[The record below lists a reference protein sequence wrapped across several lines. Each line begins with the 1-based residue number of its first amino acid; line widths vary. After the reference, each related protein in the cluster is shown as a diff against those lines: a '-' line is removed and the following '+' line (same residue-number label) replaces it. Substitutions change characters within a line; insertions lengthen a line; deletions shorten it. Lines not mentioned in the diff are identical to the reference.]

1 MNKRSIINNAK
12 RWAVPISFLFLF
24 FLAAR
29 FTGCDLAAFW
39 KRRSHLTDLVADMIP
54 PDFSYIRKIL
64 LPLFY
69 TIQMSV
75 TGTVLGAFFAI
86 AAAPFAAANLKF
98 PAALRRILR
107 ILIQVLRSFPAL
119 ILALTATF
127 LFGLGTFAGTFAITL
142 YTFAI
147 MTKLTYEDISAADP
161 KPYLALCSMG
171 VSRFQAYVHA
181 VIPDIAPGFLT
192 NALYLLE
199 ANVRHSS
206 ILGYVGAGGIGLLL
220 NEKISWLEFDK
231 VGMILLML
239 FLTVCAIEYF
249 SRYLAS
255 LVRGER
261 RIKKEH
267 ARLLVLFLA
276 AVFVICTVTLSPPD
290 FSRTSPQ
297 TLRNMLDG
305 FLHPDWSFFFST
317 GKDGLFYL
325 LLETVCIAF
334 IGTVIGAVL
343 SIPLAFLNTRRFVP
357 APVCFLFNLLIMGIR
372 SVPFLVYGLIFIRV
386 SGPGAFTGV
395 LTLAVCSIGL
405 LTKRFTESL
414 DALDMRPYHALLAMG
429 VRPLPAIC
437 HSVLPQLK
445 PVFTSIV
452 LYRFDVNI
460 REASV
465 LGRRN
470 RRPPYLF
477 HEPIR
482 LVKSRRHPAWPDPP
496 GMAHRPLIIQNRRAE
511 LTALRFMLYL
521 YTLLLFRIWYI
532 HPFQISYL
540 LSAISHYHKN

>member
-98 PAALRRILR
+98 PAAPRRVLR

-206 ILGYVGAGGIGLLL
+206 ILGCGCRW
-220 NEKISWLEFDK
+220 NRS
-231 VGMILLML
+231 
-239 FLTVCAIEYF
+239 
-249 SRYLAS
+249 
-255 LVRGER
+255 
-261 RIKKEH
+261 
-267 ARLLVLFLA
+267 A
-276 AVFVICTVTLSPPD
+276 A
-290 FSRTSPQ
+290 
-297 TLRNMLDG
+297 
-305 FLHPDWSFFFST
+305 
-317 GKDGLFYL
+317 
-325 LLETVCIAF
+325 
-334 IGTVIGAVL
+334 
-343 SIPLAFLNTRRFVP
+343 
-357 APVCFLFNLLIMGIR
+357 
-372 SVPFLVYGLIFIRV
+372 
-386 SGPGAFTGV
+386 
-395 LTLAVCSIGL
+395 
-405 LTKRFTESL
+405 
-414 DALDMRPYHALLAMG
+414 
-429 VRPLPAIC
+429 
-437 HSVLPQLK
+437 
-445 PVFTSIV
+445 
-452 LYRFDVNI
+452 
-460 REASV
+460 
-465 LGRRN
+465 
-470 RRPPYLF
+470 
-477 HEPIR
+477 
-482 LVKSRRHPAWPDPP
+482 
-496 GMAHRPLIIQNRRAE
+496 
-511 LTALRFMLYL
+511 
-521 YTLLLFRIWYI
+521 
-532 HPFQISYL
+532 
-540 LSAISHYHKN
+540 

>member
-39 KRRSHLTDLVADMIP
+39 KRRSHLTDLVADMTP

-98 PAALRRILR
+98 PAAPRRVLR

-465 LGRRN
+465 LG
-470 RRPPYLF
+470 
-477 HEPIR
+477 
-482 LVKSRRHPAWPDPP
+482 LVGA
-496 GMAHRPLIIQNRRAE
+496 GGIGAPLIFSMNQYAWSKAGAI
-511 LTALRFMLYL
+511 
-521 YTLLLFRIWYI
+521 LLGLILLVWLI
-532 HPFQISYL
+532 DL
-540 LSAISHYHKN
+540 LSSKIGEQN